1 MLNRLKKSASALPG
15 CPETEDRYY
24 SLFILVTMVHGK
36 RRTPLNLS

>member
-15 CPETEDRYY
+15 CPETEDRY